1 MKRKLDIATVI
12 GTVLVVGLIIFGI
25 VFTEDIETG
34 KTSINFL
41 NILSFFNLASIFIVI
56 GGTFGCLFLMFPL
69 SQFKKIPKHL
79 KIIIFQ
85 KQYNPGVYIE
95 FLVECA
101 KVARTKGLLAL
112 EENIAIAEDSF
123 MKKALQMVV
132 DSVDPE
138 KVKEQLEAWMD
149 NIDERHSQEA
159 SFYDKGA
166 ALGPAFG
173 MIGTLIGLVNMLK
186 SLDNIETVG
195 PNMAV
200 ALITTFYGSLLAN
213 VVFAPISNKLRVVH
227 EDEYLCMKIISEG
240 VQAIQAGEN
249 PNLIY
254 ERLLYLLPDYQ
265 KAKLTGDSG
274 SDDGEGKKKGKAKKE
289 KKK

>member
-1 MKRKLDIATVI
+1 MKRKLDIATIIGAVLVI
-12 GTVLVVGLIIFGI
+12 GLITYGI
-25 VFTEDIETG
+25 VVTKDIETG
-34 KTSINFL
+34 KTAISFINL
-41 NILSFFNLASIFIVI
+41 KSFIDPASIAIVI
-56 GGTFGCLFLMFPL
+56 GGTIGCLFLMFPL
-69 SQFKKIPKHL
+69 SQFKKVPKHL
-79 KIIIFQ
+79 KIILFQ
-85 KQYNPGVYIE
+85 KQYKPEVYIE

-112 EENIAIAEDSF
+112 EENISIAEDSF

-138 KVKEQLEAWMD
+138 KVKEQLESWMD

-186 SLDNIETVG
+186 NLQDIESVG

-213 VVFAPISNKLRVVH
+213 VVFAPISNKLRVCH
-227 EDEYLCMKIISEG
+227 EDEYLCMNIISEG

-265 KAKLTGDSG
+265 KAKLTGDG
-274 SDDGEGKKKGKAKKE
+274 GDEGKKKGKPKKE